1 MADKSI
7 AIRFSADTGSYT
19 SQMEKAAR
27 ATERAAKDLEKA
39 QDRQEAA
46 TKRVEAAEKS
56 LAGAR
61 AQSNVRATQVKAAE
75 DKLAQAKDSVRAAA
89 EKVGAAELSL
99 NQTRAKGE
107 ASAREVLAAE
117 KNLATAK
124 DGLVKASADQVNA
137 ENKLGTTRAQAEQT
151 TVRLER
157 AEKNLAD
164 AAGKQSK
171 AQTDLASASVRAAGD
186 VDKLG
191 TAVQGAEKSALSA
204 ATGLNKAGSSMSGF
218 GKNLDKTLRSIDD
231 QSASID
237 RLSNAAG
244 GLGLA
249 LAVPVGLAVKTVAEF
264 DQQMSAVAATGSD
277 ARASLDGLREAAIEA
292 GADTAYSAKEAAQ
305 GMEELLKA
313 GVSAQDVMGGGLS
326 GALSLAAAGQLE
338 VGEAAEI
345 AATAMTQFNLSGRD
359 VPHIADLLAAGA
371 GKAQGE
377 VADLGNALTYAG
389 KPAADLGVSIEETSG
404 TLALFAKNG
413 LIGEQAGT
421 SFRSMLMSM
430 TAPST
435 AAEKAMD
442 AYGISVFNAQ
452 GKFIGMSGVAD
463 VLQEKLSGLTDAERQ
478 AALGR
483 IFGNEA
489 IQASLVLMR
498 SGAEGV
504 QEMTDAV
511 NDAGYAAITAAEK
524 QNNLAGDIEK
534 LGGSID
540 TVFLKSGSGANDV
553 LRSLAQSAEGAVDW
567 IGTLDSSVLS
577 TGLSV
582 AALGS
587 GALLA
592 VGGLGKLAVGGA
604 ELYTSW
610 KDLSSEGNVLAG
622 RMGKVTKAAAAGAL
636 GLGAYSMAVTAL
648 LDGFRDDSIVDGM
661 DSIVASMVKISN
673 VGPDAGNALDDLF
686 KQGKPGEEARAIAGG
701 VDDLDSALRRAFRP
715 VAAEQ
720 IANVGEEFVTL
731 FGTLGDTNLDR
742 VNEQL
747 DRIDDGLSTLA
758 ASDPEA
764 AGRVFTE
771 IARQANEL
779 GISVEEVA
787 GRLPAYRAQL
797 EQVADTLGQTVS
809 EDEYVRWMGGEVPE
823 SIRVAGAAST
833 ELTADQSALAGQMED
848 TTEAAQAQR
857 EEFEKSYT
865 GALAMS
871 DAISSYEQALADA
884 SETIKTN
891 GENTSQST
899 IAGRENIGALNDQAR
914 EAHGLAEAM
923 AEAGEGQD
931 AVRAKME
938 AAREEFIKNAEAA
951 GFNSDE
957 AERLADS
964 YGLIPS
970 DIATSLSLTGDQAA
984 KDKINS
990 VLDAAREKIVTTVEA
1005 NTAEAQRKVEDYHR
1019 VADALNKVVKTKAT
1033 AETGEAQQATQS
1045 LMDQYQQLPE
1055 EEKTEII
1062 ARANDADLT
1071 ISEYLEKLKG
1081 IPADQPTDIVL
1092 RGVPEAKES
1101 VWDWVKNL
1109 FGARDST
1116 QTAATDMTNALTGSL
1131 NTTSSA
1137 FATKGDQIGSS
1148 WAGDMRYVR
1157 DQTDDKMTSARNI
1170 NRDRLESMSGKFDS
1184 SGRGIR
1190 NSWWDDMKSVA
1201 DTTWSRTESAR
1212 NAVRDRMDQMSDKTD
1227 KSGRSMRNSW
1237 SDDLKSMQDRT
1248 WDRTASARNAVRD
1261 RMNQMSD
1268 KTDSAG
1274 RSMRQ
1279 GWSSDLADMRDNTS
1293 GYARDMEDRIG
1304 DMASRVVRSARGIR
1318 GAMRAV
1324 GGTYNNI
1331 AEVAN
1336 TRKISISKASGG
1348 GIKLPGFSPGVDDYH
1363 FYDPVRNIELN
1374 LGGGEF
1380 INRPEVAAVLG
1391 HDLDRLNAAAR
1402 QGGIAG
1408 VKKALGG
1415 LGSFTQ
1421 RNYATG
1427 GQFNLGTESH
1437 SFARGGLVSFKG
1449 KTFTARFAQV
1459 LAMAERIAGTNMH
1472 ISQGGFR
1479 PATSYSG
1486 SSHAGDA
1493 VDITRSN
1500 FPPLINALRSLGV
1513 AAWLRNPSQ
1522 GNWPY
1527 HIHGIPGPSA
1537 GRPGGSGVSQWAS
1550 YVNGGNG
1557 LGGRDDW
1564 NYRGPKGGGNFNF
1577 DNLPSV
1583 GDIGKLMEWSMNGVR
1598 KEFDGDIAKIKDL
1611 PDDNLFDRAG
1621 KKLAE
1626 SLIDGLIDRAEDG
1639 LKEVMPGFAAGGRVW
1654 GAGTSTSDSIMAKL
1668 SRGEWVMPTQS
1679 VDYYGA
1685 PVMEALQLRKID
1697 RQAIA
1702 EIAMPHMRDGGIVE
1716 GRYIR
1721 DTSYMRPQV
1730 TVVTQEPA
1738 PRPPANVTINQIN
1751 PVQEKDSTQL
1761 NRAANKLTTL
1771 GQTL

>member
-27 ATERAAKDLEKA
+27 ATEQAAKDLEKA

-107 ASAREVLAAE
+107 ASAKEVLAAE

-171 AQTDLASASVRAAGD
+171 AQTELASASVRAAGD

-191 TAVQGAEKSALSA
+191 TAVQGAEKSAIGAAAGISRAGADVESA
-204 ATGLNKAGSSMSGF
+204 GDKF
-218 GKNLDKTLRSIDD
+218 GRLAKTIDD

-249 LAVPVGLAVKTVAEF
+249 LAVPVGLAVKTFAEF
-264 DQQMSAVAATGSD
+264 DQQMSAVSATGAD
-277 ARASLDGLREAAIEA
+277 ARANLEGLREAAIAA

-377 VADLGNALTYAG
+377 VGDLGQALAQGGLVASQFGLSVEDT
-389 KPAADLGVSIEETSG
+389 VG
-404 TLALFAKNG
+404 TLSAFASAG
-413 LIGEQAGT
+413 LLGSDAGT
-421 SFRSMLMSM
+421 SFKTMLLSL
-430 TAPST
+430 AKPSKQSAEAME
-435 AAEKAMD
+435 AAGIA
-442 AYGISVFNAQ
+442 AYDMQ
-452 GKFIGMSGVAD
+452 GNFVGVTDLAGQ
-463 VLQEKLSGLTDAERQ
+463 LQEKLSGMTQAQRDATLAQIFGTDAIR
-478 AALGR
+478 AANILYKEGAD
-483 IFGNEA
+483 G
-489 IQASLVLMR
+489 IQ
-498 SGAEGV
+498 GWIDK
-504 QEMTDAV
+504 T

-553 LRSLAQSAEGAVDW
+553 LRSLAQSAEDAVDW

-577 TGLSV
+577 TGLSI

-884 SETIKTN
+884 AETIKTN

-938 AAREEFIKNAEAA
+938 SAREEFIKNAEAA

-1005 NTAEAQRKVEDYHR
+1005 NTAEAQRKVEDYNR
-1019 VADALNKVVKTKAT
+1019 VADALNKVVTTRAT

-1045 LMDQYQQLPE
+1045 LMDQYQHLPE

-1131 NTTSSA
+1131 TTTSGA
-1137 FATKGDQIGSS
+1137 FASRGDEIGAS

-1157 DQTDDKMTSARNI
+1157 DQTDSNMTSARNT
-1170 NRDRLESMSGKFDS
+1170 NKDRLESMSGKFDS
-1184 SGRGIR
+1184 SGQGIR
-1190 NSWWDDMKSVA
+1190 DSWASDMKSVA

-1212 NAVRDRMDQMSDKTD
+1212 NAIRDRMNQMFDKTD
-1227 KSGRSMRNSW
+1227 GAGRSMRDSW

-1248 WDRTASARNAVRD
+1248 WDRTASSRDAVRD

-1279 GWSSDLADMRDNTS
+1279 GWSSDLANMRDNTS
-1293 GYARDMEDRIG
+1293 GYARNMEDRIG
-1304 DMASRVVRSARGIR
+1304 DMAKRVARSARGIR

-1336 TRKISISKASGG
+1336 TRKVQLATGGIMPGYTPGRDVHRFFSPTGGTLELSGG
-1348 GIKLPGFSPGVDDYH
+1348 E
-1363 FYDPVRNIELN
+1363 PVL
-1374 LGGGEF
+1374 
-1380 INRPEVAAVLG
+1380 RPEAGVALG
-1391 HDLDRLNAAAR
+1391 HDWVHGINAAAR
-1402 QGGIAG
+1402 QGGIEGARRFE
-1408 VKKALGG
+1408 KAWQSRKGG
-1415 LGSFTQ
+1415 GQAFS
-1421 RNYATG
+1421 TG
-1427 GQFNLGTESH
+1427 GIIGGHQA
-1437 SFARGGLVSFKG
+1437 FASGGFTTFKG
-1449 KTFTARFAQV
+1449 KRFTARFAQV
-1459 LAMAERIAGTNMH
+1459 LAMAERMAGTNMN

-1557 LGGRDDW
+1557 LGGADDW

-1577 DNLPSV
+1577 DNLPSL

-1611 PDDNLFDRAG
+1611 PDDSLFDRAG